1 MVFPMQE
8 TPERYITTSA
18 TGAKEPWE
26 MVFELVFFSSVE
38 GTDTLSTRR
47 TTRRILI
54 GCGAPS
60 RE

>member
-26 MVFELVFFSSVE
+26 MVFERVFFRRWKV
-38 GTDTLSTRR
+38 LTRCLR
-47 TTRRILI
+47 GEPR
-54 GCGAPS
+54 G
-60 RE
+60 EY